1 MTPLSISDARLSAC
15 IFVGSLSIRRPD
27 EIRSAG
33 GRKEENR
40 ILRTVKLFGLVEIA
54 HLVMT

>member
-1 MTPLSISDARLSAC
+1 MRYAQR
-15 IFVGSLSIRRPD
+15 VEGK
-27 EIRSAG
+27 
-33 GRKEENR
+33 KEENR